1 MSAEALSLSQ
11 PRLVARGPLPAT
23 TAVRQRH
30 RSAAN
35 PGAARDRVERA
46 RAMRVNLV
54 CGGIMMAAMLIHVW
68 TGLTVGKLGYEL
80 ARTHDLTQ
88 RLDRQ
93 LNELTLENSG
103 ILKPD
108 ALAQEAHKRLGL
120 ERPQLGQIVELP

>member
-11 PRLVARGPLPAT
+11 PRLVARGPLPT
-23 TAVRQRH
+23 TAAVRPRH

-35 PGAARDRVERA
+35 PGAARDRIARA
-46 RAMRVNLV
+46 RAMRINLF
-54 CGGIMMAAMLIHVW
+54 CGGIMLAAMLLHVW
-68 TGLTVGKLGYEL
+68 TGLTVGKLGYDL
-80 ARTHDLTQ
+80 SRAHDLTQ

-93 LNELTLENSG
+93 LNELTYENSG

-108 ALAQEAHKRLGL
+108 ALAQEAQKRLGL

>member
-11 PRLVARGPLPAT
+11 PRLVARGPLPASS
-23 TAVRQRH
+23 AVRPRH

-35 PGAARDRVERA
+35 PGAARDRVARA
-46 RAMRVNLV
+46 RAMRINLV
-54 CGGIMMAAMLIHVW
+54 CGGIMMAAMLLQVW

-80 ARTHDLTQ
+80 SRARDLTQ

-93 LNELTLENSG
+93 LNELGLENSG

-108 ALAQEAHKRLGL
+108 ALAEEAHKRLGL
-120 ERPQLGQIVELP
+120 ERPQPGQTVELP